1 MTRYVSAP
9 SARLVSVPELREG
22 LRRSAARQG
31 PWALGLAAGFTLVA
45 LALRVAGAGQSL
57 FGDELFLYDIVRRD
71 DLWSVLERV
80 HDTESTPPLHFV
92 LAWAAAKVGDPT
104 ISVRLPSLVLGTAT
118 APIVYALGVRAVGV
132 RAALVAG
139 AITALSPF
147 AIFYSIEARA
157 YATLGFLSALSTLS
171 LLIALERRRPL
182 AWLGF
187 GMVTAAMLYTHYAA
201 VFVVA
206 GQGLWALVAHRD
218 QWRSVVI
225 VYAAVALA
233 YAPWIPSYLVQR
245 VDSAAVRIEA
255 LYPLDAESAVRALIE
270 LFAGW
275 PPVPLR
281 ELPGQPAV
289 AVLCVG
295 LVGAAIASAVNQR
308 RQNGHRRQGSLR
320 SPVTLL
326 VVLALATPIG
336 ALIYSLGPTSIY
348 VPRNLIPSMP
358 ALFLLAGLLVTRPTL
373 PWRAILLLLMLGP
386 LLFGALRTLED
397 DVRRPPLRN
406 AAELIDDRARAGD
419 VVAYR
424 PLFPL
429 ERPSPLRRD
438 LEVHLERHH
447 RFMAVDRRPRLAWEL
462 ARPGERVY
470 SVGLEREG
478 FPGPA
483 EPPRD
488 LSSAYRL
495 RQRRVFAGAQP
506 IAVLVH
512 ERTQTP

>member
-1 MTRYVSAP
+1 VSAP

-31 PWALGLAAGFTLVA
+31 PWALGLLAAFTLVA
-45 LALRVAGAGQSL
+45 LALRAAGAGQSL
-57 FGDELFLYDIVRRD
+57 FGDELFLYDIVRRE

-92 LAWAAAKVGDPT
+92 LAWAAAKVGEPT
-104 ISVRLPSLVLGTAT
+104 VSVRLPSLILGTAT
-118 APIVYALGVRAVGV
+118 VPIVYALGVRTVGV
-132 RAALVAG
+132 RAALAAG

-171 LLIALERRRPL
+171 LLVALERRRPL

-187 GMVTAAMLYTHYAA
+187 GLVTAVMLYTHYAA

-206 GQGLWALVAHRD
+206 AQGLWALVARRD
-218 QWRSVVI
+218 QWRSVVA
-225 VYAAVALA
+225 VYAGVAVA

-245 VDSAAVRIEA
+245 VDSAAVRIQA

-281 ELPGQPAV
+281 DVPGQAAV

-295 LVGAAIASAVNQR
+295 LVGAAIASVVDRGRAR
-308 RQNGHRRQGSLR
+308 LR

-326 VVLALATPIG
+326 VVLALATPVG
-336 ALIYSLGPTSIY
+336 ALIYSLGPTSVY

-358 ALFLLAGLLVTRPTL
+358 GLFLLTGLLVTRPAW
-373 PWRAILLLLMLGP
+373 PWRAILLLLVLGP
-386 LLFGALRTLED
+386 LLFGALRTLD
-397 DVRRPPLRN
+397 DEVRRPPLRD
-406 AAELIDDRARAGD
+406 AAERIDDRARAGD

-429 ERPSPLRRD
+429 ERPSALRRD
-438 LEVHLERHH
+438 LEVHLERPH
-447 RFMAVDRRPRLAWEL
+447 RFVAVDRRPRLAWEL
-462 ARPGERVY
+462 AQHGQRVY

-483 EPPRD
+483 KPPRD

-495 RQRRVFAGAQP
+495 RERRIYAGAQP
-506 IAVLVH
+506 IAVLVY
-512 ERTQTP
+512 ERTQGR